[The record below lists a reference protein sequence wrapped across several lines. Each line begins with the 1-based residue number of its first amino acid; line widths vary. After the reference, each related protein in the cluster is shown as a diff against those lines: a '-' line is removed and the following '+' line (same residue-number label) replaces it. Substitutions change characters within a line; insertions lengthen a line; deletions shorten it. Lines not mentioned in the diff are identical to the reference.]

1 MQAFC
6 LHNFYADMRTIEF
19 TAGKDENEKSIRDF
33 LRGFG
38 VSTALLKKLKMS
50 ENGIL
55 LNGIP
60 ARTIDLLSEGDVLTI
75 NIENRGEMPEPS
87 DTKVHI
93 VYEDGD
99 IIVVN
104 KPPFMP
110 VHESRNHRGDALSN
124 AVSAVIK
131 EKNTAF
137 RAVYRLDRDTS
148 GVVLIA
154 KNELAACKLAGKIEK
169 DYYAVVS
176 GEIPSEGTVDAPI
189 ARENSSIIKRCVRED
204 GERAVTHWSVVS
216 RKNEKALLKL
226 RLETGRTHQIRV
238 HLSHIGFPLLG
249 DSLYGGDCSEIS
261 RQALQCCEIR
271 FVHPVYETEM
281 CLSCELDND
290 IKGLVY

>member
-1 MQAFC
+1 
-6 LHNFYADMRTIEF
+6 MRTIEF
-19 TAGKDENEKSIRDF
+19 TAGKDESRKSIRDY

-38 VSTALLKKLKMS
+38 VSSALLKKLKTS

-55 LNGIP
+55 LNGVP
-60 ARTIDLLSEGDVLTI
+60 ARTTDLLSEGDILTI
-75 NIENRGEMPEPS
+75 NIENRGKMPEPS
-87 DTKVHI
+87 DIKVHI
-93 VYEDGD
+93 VYEDSD

-176 GEIPSEGTVDAPI
+176 GEIPNSGTVDSPI

-204 GERAVTHWSVVS
+204 GERAVTHWSVIL
-216 RKNEKALLKL
+216 RKNGKALLKL

-238 HLSHIGFPLLG
+238 HLSHIGFPILG

-271 FVHPVYETEM
+271 FIHPVYKTEM
-281 CLSCELDND
+281 RLSCELDND
-290 IKGLVY
+290 IKGLIY